1 MPNKILPHNNDNE
14 LAASID
20 NLAQAIVILS
30 NEKKTE
36 FEWFKSHL
44 QFATKN
50 DLKEMENK
58 IMSAISDYAAAQNT
72 KLDALATS
80 VDGIVADVAFLKAK
94 IEALQNSTGTVNAE
108 DQALLDS
115 LQNRIGTLAD
125 KVKALD
131 DATDSSQNPPPPV
144 EPTP

>member
-1 MPNKILPHNNDNE
+1 MPQLFNHKKEVD
-14 LAASID
+14 LAEAIET
-20 NLAQAIVILS
+20 LAQAIIILS

-36 FEWFKSHL
+36 FEWFKSHFEL
-44 QFATKN
+44 ATKK

-58 IMSAISDYAAAQNT
+58 IMSAISDYATAQNA

-80 VDGIVADVAFLKAK
+80 VDGIVQDVAFLKAK

-115 LQNRIGTLAD
+115 LQNRIGTLSD